1 MEYIYAALMLNSAGK
16 EITEEGITS
25 ILGAAGIDVDASRA
39 KALVAALENV
49 DIESAISQAAVAPV
63 AVAAGGAAPAASAE
77 AAPAAEAAPEEEEAA
92 EEEKKEE
99 EESGMAG
106 LGALF
111 G

>member
-16 EITEEGITS
+16 EITEDGISS

-49 DIESAISQAAVAPV
+49 DIESAIAQAAVAPV
-63 AVAAGGAAPAASAE
+63 AVAAGGAAPAASA
-77 AAPAAEAAPEEEEAA
+77 AAEAAPVVEEEA

>member
-49 DIESAISQAAVAPV
+49 DIERAISQAAVAPV
-63 AVAAGGAAPAASAE
+63 AVAAGGAPAASAE
-77 AAPAAEAAPEEEEAA
+77 AAAAEAAPEVEEAV

>member
-1 MEYIYAALMLNSAGK
+1 MEYIALMLNSAGK

-25 ILGAAGIDVDASRA
+25 ILGAAGIDVDTSRA

-49 DIESAISQAAVAPV
+49 DIESAVAQAAVAPV
-63 AVAAGGAAPAASAE
+63 AVAAGGAAPAASA
-77 AAPAAEAAPEEEEAA
+77 AAEAAPVVEEAA

>member
-63 AVAAGGAAPAASAE
+63 AVAAGGAAPAASA
-77 AAPAAEAAPEEEEAA
+77 AAEAAPVVEEAP

>member
-49 DIESAISQAAVAPV
+49 DIESAIAQAAVAPV
-63 AVAAGGAAPAASAE
+63 AVAAGGAAPAAAE
-77 AAPAAEAAPEEEEAA
+77 AAPVVEEAPEEEA
-92 EEEKKEE
+92 KEE